1 MSLLLA
7 LSVIRGDAPFC
18 PLSDNSGQSQ
28 ISVGDGLSAFDPKRT
43 FSLSGISD
51 LFLYVLALST
61 PLVPQWSLFGGSLLK
76 VIHFDQTFEK

>member
-51 LFLYVLALST
+51 LFLYVLAPFDPPPVCPSG
-61 PLVPQWSLFGGSLLK
+61 PLLNLAVAP
-76 VIHFDQTFEK
+76 FESDPF